1 MASTGEAAG
10 EVLPM
15 GDIKSTFLAC
25 DAATG
30 TILLRMTRGDP
41 ISGIVIS
48 MLDGIQER
56 RGGE

>member
-48 MLDGIQER
+48 MLDGIQ
-56 RGGE
+56 